1 VAKKASPEARA
12 DEYWQRIL
20 RSPLASAYTTELYW
34 LARNTVDA
42 CEVIFAD
49 APTPPD
55 AASSYIKVDH
65 DLPAKVHQVVNNAAR
80 IRALVTTDRPRTSQ
94 HSAGQ
99 YAIQQARTRWLKD
112 SLAAVPLSETL
123 RAGVRHTL
131 EHFDEYLDKTALK
144 FSKQPPTGRVLL
156 PLDVALGREST
167 LDQFSEGGTVYPL
180 RVYLA
185 EERTFVNCGKRVD
198 IGAIHIEC
206 SALVS
211 FLAAEVPA
219 LAEQDSG
226 EGRGALMF
234 VLTPD
239 TFDT

>member
-1 VAKKASPEARA
+1 MAKKPNPQARA
-12 DEYWQRIL
+12 DEHWQRIL
-20 RSPLASAYTTELYW
+20 QSPLASAYITELYW

-42 CEVIFAD
+42 CTTIFNE
-49 APTPPD
+49 APAPPD

-65 DLPAKVHQVVNNAAR
+65 DLLAKVHQVVNNAAR
-80 IRALVTTDRPRTSQ
+80 IRALVTPDRPRSSQ

-99 YAIQQARTRWLKD
+99 YAIQQARTKWLKD
-112 SLAAVPLSETL
+112 SVSAVVLRETL

-144 FSKQPPTGRVLL
+144 FSRQPPTGRLLL

-167 LDQFSEGGTVYPL
+167 LDQFTEGGAVYPL

-198 IGAIHIEC
+198 LGAVHEEC
-206 SALVS
+206 SALVA
-211 FLAAEVPA
+211 FLLTEVA
-219 LAEQDSG
+219 GLGEAGSG
-226 EGRGALMF
+226 EGRGSSVF

-239 TFDT
+239 TFDA